1 MSACGSGVHS
11 GRNTPSPKHKSHAD
25 RHRYHA
31 HERGDRVRL
40 VDEMH
45 AARREQFRDSLN
57 RDAMHKTAPHDA
69 ERDLAQCQRNDT
81 ISLKHDAFHARQ
93 SSP

>member
-1 MSACGSGVHS
+1 
-11 GRNTPSPKHKSHAD
+11 
-25 RHRYHA
+25 
-31 HERGDRVRL
+31 
-40 VDEMH
+40 MH

-57 RDAMHKTAPHDA
+57 RDAMHKTAPHNA